1 MTVKGDEA
9 MNHDHDAVRL
19 RRAEL
24 DHEIDAIRTEHLLG
38 TSDSEASNAGLVDR
52 ARQRTGRLLIA
63 AGSVLV
69 RPEAAASLST
79 RRA

>member
-1 MTVKGDEA
+1 

-38 TSDSEASNAGLVDR
+38 TAEAEASQAGVIDR
-52 ARQRTGRLLIA
+52 ARRRTGRMLIA

-69 RPEAAASLST
+69 GPETSASFST
-79 RRA
+79 RRT